1 MNTKSKI
8 LISIIDADTLNANKK
23 TLEEFDY
30 YKNISDLIERTNTAL
45 GRRKTYLKTS
55 LSTINTQFNINAIK
69 STQKI

>member
-23 TLEEFDY
+23 TLVEFDY
-30 YKNISDLIERTNTAL
+30 YKNISDLIERTNIAL